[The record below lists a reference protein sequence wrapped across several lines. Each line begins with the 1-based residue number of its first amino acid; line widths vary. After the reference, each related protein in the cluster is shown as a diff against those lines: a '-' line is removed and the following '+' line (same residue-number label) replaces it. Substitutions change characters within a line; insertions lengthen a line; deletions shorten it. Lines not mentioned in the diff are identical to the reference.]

1 MLSVILGSLLALS
14 QIQVHSDSKTIHV
27 ATSIFPIA
35 AIVEEIGGSS
45 VEAVAFI
52 PPGADPHRFDLTPSA
67 AANLSKADLILL
79 IGGDFDS
86 WIARGYAQT
95 KHVVEIYRSIED
107 SLISLGSS
115 FNPHFWLD
123 PLIAKPI
130 ASEIAGNLA
139 SLDTENSGFYTRNLE
154 KFCSRIDSLDAW
166 IRSKLNSKKGKAFIS
181 LHPSWSYL
189 ARRYNLNEV
198 ETLERSPEQEPSVKH
213 IKEVIKKI
221 KKMGIDLIIGEEFS
235 NLSLAN
241 SVSQATGARV
251 LILDPIGGKNKE
263 GRSNYFDL
271 IGYNV
276 ERIAEIP

>member
-14 QIQVHSDSKTIHV
+14 QPQVESDSKTIHV

-35 AIVEEIGGSS
+35 AIVEEIGGPS
-45 VEAVAFI
+45 VDAVAI
-52 PPGADPHRFDLTPSA
+52 VPPGVDPHRFDLTPSA
-67 AANLSKADLILL
+67 ASNLCKANLIFL

-86 WIARGYAQT
+86 WISRTNDQT

-107 SLISLGSS
+107 SLIPLGSS

-130 ASEIAGNLA
+130 ASEIAGKLR
-139 SLDTENSGFYTRNLE
+139 SLDPQNSSRYAKNLE
-154 KFCSRIDSLDAW
+154 IFCSRIDSLDAW
-166 IRSKLNSKKGKAFIS
+166 IRSKLYSKKGKAFIS

-189 ARRYNLNEV
+189 ARRYDLKEV

-241 SVSQATGARV
+241 SVSEATGARL
-251 LILDPIGGKNKE
+251 LILDPIGGKKKE